1 MYRLSQLHGHIAPN
15 TSFAIYKAPKK
26 AAPAVAAN
34 LVQVTLP
41 DGKSYDQP
49 TKLFINNEWVDGHG
63 GSIESVNPATEQVIC
78 SVEAAD
84 ESDVD
89 KAVQAARNCYENVW
103 RKVTGAERAQLMR
116 KLADLVEKNKD
127 LLTSIEAADSGKP
140 KYGNCD
146 GDVDELIYVL
156 RYYSGLAEKAG
167 NGVTISTSNEKFAY
181 TIHEPYGVCGQI
193 IPWNY
198 PIAMAAWKLGPCLAA
213 GNVLVMKLS
222 EYTPLS
228 MLVICNLVKEAGFPP
243 GVVNVVNG
251 YGAKAGNRLAEH
263 PDVDKIAFTGSTATG
278 RSVMKAATGNMKA
291 VTMELGGKSPL
302 LIFDDCDLAKAIEW
316 AHIGIM
322 YNMGQVCS
330 ATSRILVQE
339 GIADK
344 FVEGFIKQC
353 NEASILGCP
362 LDQKTSHGPQVNKIQ
377 YEKVLGYIEKGK
389 AEGAKCILGGEAA
402 PQNGK
407 GYFIKPTAFTN
418 VNKDMTIWKEEIFG
432 PVVVI
437 DTFKTEEEAIAKAN
451 DTPYGLAAAL
461 FTENIRRAHRV
472 VKELRAGQVWV
483 NSDNDSDPRV
493 PFGGVK
499 QSGIGRELGEYGLS
513 IYTQAKAVHIN
524 LD

>member
-228 MLVICNLVKEAGFPP
+228 MLVICNLVKEAGFP
-243 GVVNVVNG
+243 
-251 YGAKAGNRLAEH
+251 LA
-263 PDVDKIAFTGSTATG
+263 
-278 RSVMKAATGNMKA
+278 
-291 VTMELGGKSPL
+291 
-302 LIFDDCDLAKAIEW
+302 W
-316 AHIGIM
+316 
-322 YNMGQVCS
+322 
-330 ATSRILVQE
+330 
-339 GIADK
+339 
-344 FVEGFIKQC
+344 
-353 NEASILGCP
+353 
-362 LDQKTSHGPQVNKIQ
+362 
-377 YEKVLGYIEKGK
+377 
-389 AEGAKCILGGEAA
+389 
-402 PQNGK
+402 
-407 GYFIKPTAFTN
+407 
-418 VNKDMTIWKEEIFG
+418 
-432 PVVVI
+432 
-437 DTFKTEEEAIAKAN
+437 
-451 DTPYGLAAAL
+451 
-461 FTENIRRAHRV
+461 
-472 VKELRAGQVWV
+472 
-483 NSDNDSDPRV
+483 
-493 PFGGVK
+493 
-499 QSGIGRELGEYGLS
+499 
-513 IYTQAKAVHIN
+513 
-524 LD
+524 